1 MKNKDTINIKYNKS
15 SDLFRAWH
23 CGMCWGLGTHITTEP
38 EPHDALEQLANWLI
52 WAVLSYNNTHN
63 RHCTGSAILRLI
75 LLTIEKY
82 SLQILH
88 LWFSTKGVRQ
98 SQQALHLTLGLLSLC
113 NCDKPLLP
121 CVVYYED
128 YGQQSLTLER
138 EDLHCKEELES
149 RRTPMQNHCLN
160 FDYKW

>member
-98 SQQALHLTLGLLSLC
+98 SEQALRLTLGLPSASVTVTNLYSLVLLVTRTIVNRVEPWKVEIC
-113 NCDKPLLP
+113 TAKKNESSNCCSVDP
-121 CVVYYED
+121 
-128 YGQQSLTLER
+128 
-138 EDLHCKEELES
+138 
-149 RRTPMQNHCLN
+149 
-160 FDYKW
+160 

>member
-1 MKNKDTINIKYNKS
+1 MIDLGCAELSCNNIHRHYTASALLQSTLPTMEKN
-15 SDLFRAWH
+15 
-23 CGMCWGLGTHITTEP
+23 
-38 EPHDALEQLANWLI
+38 
-52 WAVLSYNNTHN
+52 
-63 RHCTGSAILRLI
+63 
-75 LLTIEKY
+75 
-82 SLQILH
+82 SLQKKKIL

-160 FDYKW
+160 FDYK